1 MVNLGE
7 VHAMHRLHRRMVAQ
21 FAATLAAVALPPG
34 ALAVIIIDPPPEPTW
49 TTVDSLQWARAGHG
63 AVLLP
68 SGRVLVIFGEGL
80 GPLLDSAEVYDP
92 LSRRW
97 SAAGSL
103 SPARTRSSCALLSTG
118 RVLVAGGAG
127 GTASLVLFTAGELFD
142 PASLGWSSTS
152 ALHQGRYEAN
162 AVVLSNGRVL
172 VAGGNVGTS
181 SSTPTGSAEL
191 YDPRSGTWADT
202 GHMVS
207 AGRYRHT
214 LTRLESGKVLAL
226 AGEGVEGAPG
236 PFAELYDP
244 ATGMW
249 TETGPAF
256 FGFTQHAAAL
266 LRSGKVLFAGGFN
279 GISVLASAAL
289 YDPATETIVPT
300 GSLATPRAA
309 HSLTVLPSGRVL
321 AAGGLDTSGAIAST
335 ELYDPVSGTWS
346 PGPAMAEA
354 RYAHSATLLP
364 SGRVL
369 VAGGEVAT
377 GIVIASAEEFDEGPS
392 QPLPVPTITSA
403 PASVAAGGAV
413 DLAGAG
419 FTSVPE
425 GSRGGALSSPT
436 NHPLVQLTPRGGG
449 EPSYAPVGTFDD
461 VSAAAVLPASL
472 AAGSYDL
479 RIVVSAVA
487 SASVPIEVLGE
498 LAVTPPRA
506 TLLIGAAQAFTASGG
521 SGPPYTWSLA
531 VSGSGGT
538 IDPGTGAYTAGA
550 TSPSGGVRDVV
561 QVADAGGHLAT
572 AEVLVVPPVSVAP
585 AVVSLVA
592 GSGQYFVATGGSGTG
607 YSWSLAASASGG
619 SIGPLNG
626 AYVAGPTPGIDVV
639 RATDSLG
646 FSATAEVTVTSPP
659 APSAGGGGGGGC
671 SSVAGGTSPLALLG
685 MLALVPGIRRR
696 AMKRHAV
703 P

>member
-1 MVNLGE
+1 ML
-7 VHAMHRLHRRMVAQ
+7 RLHRRLVAQ
-21 FAATLAAVALPPG
+21 VAATLAAVVPAPG
-34 ALAVIIIDPPPEPTW
+34 ALAAPTW
-49 TTVDSLQWARAGHG
+49 TTVGSLQWARAGHG

-80 GPLLDSAEVYDP
+80 GQFLDSAEVYDP
-92 LSRRW
+92 VSRGW
-97 SAAGSL
+97 KEASSL
-103 SPARTRSSCALLSTG
+103 SPGRARPSSALLSTG
-118 RVLVAGGAG
+118 EVLAAGGAAG
-127 GTASLVLFTAGELFD
+127 STSIVLVTAGELFD
-142 PASLGWSSTS
+142 PASLGWSSTGD
-152 ALHQGRYEAN
+152 LKHGRYEAN
-162 AVVLSNGRVL
+162 AVVLSNGMVL

-181 SSTPTGSAEL
+181 TSTPTGSAEL
-191 YDPRSGTWADT
+191 YDPRNGTWAET
-202 GHMVS
+202 GDMVS

-214 LTRLESGKVLAL
+214 LTRLESGDVLAL
-226 AGEGVEGAPG
+226 AGEGGPG
-236 PFAELYDP
+236 PFAELYHP
-244 ATGMW
+244 ADGSW
-249 TETGPAF
+249 RETVPRHA
-256 FGFTQHAAAL
+256 GFTQHSAAL
-266 LRSGKVLFAGGFN
+266 LPSGKVLIAGGFD
-279 GISVLASAAL
+279 GISKVLASAAL
-289 YDPATETIVPT
+289 YDPATETIAPT
-300 GSLATPRAA
+300 GSLATPRLAF
-309 HSLTVLPSGRVL
+309 SLTVLQSGSVL
-321 AAGGLDTSGAIAST
+321 AAGGVDSSGAAIAGT
-335 ELYDPVSGTWS
+335 ELYDPVLGTWS
-346 PGPAMAEA
+346 PGPAMAVA

-369 VAGGEVAT
+369 VAGGEVVT
-377 GIVIASAEEFDEGPS
+377 GVVIASAEEFDEGPS
-392 QPLPVPTITSA
+392 QPLPAPTITRA
-403 PASVAAGGAV
+403 PASVAAGGQV

-449 EPSYAPVGTFDD
+449 EPSYAPVETFDD
-461 VSAAAVLPASL
+461 VSVAAVLPATL

-498 LAVTPPRA
+498 LVVTPPRA
-506 TLLIGAAQAFTASGG
+506 TLLVGATQAFTASGG

-538 IDPGTGAYTAGA
+538 IDPVTGAYTAGA

-561 QVADAGGHLAT
+561 QVADDGGHLAT

-585 AVVSLVA
+585 AAVSLVA
-592 GSGQYFVATGGSGTG
+592 GSGQYFVATGGSGMG

-646 FSATAEVTVTSPP
+646 FSATAAVTVTSPP
-659 APSAGGGGGGGC
+659 ATSAGGGGGGGGC
-671 SSVAGGTSPLALLG
+671 SSVAGGTSPLAVLA

-696 AMKRHAV
+696 MKRHAV